1 MFRNRESKNLR
12 PGRDEGMLRGST
24 HLWTCATDGST
35 EPDARA
41 PSGARCTSLD
51 TLITGATRALV
62 LAEAF
67 KERLGGGANLTH
79 GPGALSVGG
88 APSLVAVAKRRVL
101 VFAGI
106 TVVRH
111 HSTRFQT
118 RQGTFG

>member
-1 MFRNRESKNLR
+1 MT
-12 PGRDEGMLRGST
+12 GGSV
-24 HLWTCATDGST
+24 

-41 PSGARCTSLD
+41 PSSARCTSLD

-67 KERLGGGANLTH
+67 KERLGGGACFAR
-79 GPGALSVGG
+79 GPGALSVGD

-106 TVVRH
+106 TVARH
-111 HSTRFQT
+111 HSTPIQA